1 MKKQRSSIPKVAFIM
16 TYILENLLKK
26 KEFWLPTAC
35 FCMSLNALIAHSARL
50 GNGQEPHQVKG
61 CGLEL
66 YFTPK

>member
-1 MKKQRSSIPKVAFIM
+1 M